1 MYANVNKHLDK
12 CNKTIDLNVNK
23 HLNNCDKTFKIEIE
37 IREKMDLKKHNDPY
51 IAIYMGFF
59 LS

>member
-1 MYANVNKHLDK
+1 MWANVKKHLDK

-37 IREKMDLKKHNDPY
+37 IWEKTW
-51 IAIYMGFF
+51 I
-59 LS
+59 